1 MPHSQLATVAPPQ
14 PFTTARPPIW
24 TRMQAAEHRPKL
36 FSSLGR
42 LRLPVNAS
50 YCVICVFVT
59 LLREVL
65 DHGMV
70 WDLGLSIGGF

>member
-1 MPHSQLATVAPPQ
+1 
-14 PFTTARPPIW
+14 
-24 TRMQAAEHRPKL
+24 MQVAEHRPKL

-42 LRLPVNAS
+42 FNLPVNAS
-50 YCVICVFVT
+50 VFVT

-70 WDLGLSIGGF
+70 WDLGLSIGNF